1 MDPRGATELQME
13 MLHKHVSKE
22 LLDQVQICTS
32 IPGKVPIDPNKIN
45 ILWQKNSW
53 DQNNLQPFFRDKSRH
68 NEYDWYVFNSH
79 WNYEKFRYFFDIPTE
94 RSIVIKN
101 GIDNFPIRKI
111 YKKGDPIKLIHHCT
125 PWRGLNVLLRA
136 MQEIKDP
143 NIILDVYSSSQVYG
157 DEFKNNNDEQ
167 FKPLYE
173 QAKQLPNVNYIGYKP
188 NEYIREM
195 MPNYDMF
202 VYPSIFEETSCAS
215 ALEALASGVHVITNN
230 FGALY
235 ETCAEWPVYVNYTN
249 NYETMGIATG
259 DAINTAAKYLHED
272 YIQNHLEEQQK
283 FYKRF
288 YNWDKKGMEWT
299 SFLKGAISERN
310 SK

>member
-1 MDPRGATELQME
+1 
-13 MLHKHVSKE
+13 
-22 LLDQVQICTS
+22 
-32 IPGKVPIDPNKIN
+32 
-45 ILWQKNSW
+45 
-53 DQNNLQPFFRDKSRH
+53 
-68 NEYDWYVFNSH
+68 
-79 WNYEKFRYFFDIPTE
+79 
-94 RSIVIKN
+94 
-101 GIDNFPIRKI
+101 
-111 YKKGDPIKLIHHCT
+111 
-125 PWRGLNVLLRA
+125 
-136 MQEIKDP
+136 MQEVKDS

-157 DEFKNNNDEQ
+157 DEFKKHNDDKFQ
-167 FKPLYE
+167 PLYE
-173 QAKQLPNVNYIGYKP
+173 QAEKLSNVNYIGYKP

-215 ALEALASGVHVITNN
+215 ALEALASGVHVVTNN

-249 NYETMGIATG
+249 NYETMAIATG

-272 YIQNHLEEQQK
+272 FIQDHLEQQQK
-283 FYKRF
+283 YYKRF
-288 YNWDKKGMEWT
+288 YSWQKKGIEWT

>member
-1 MDPRGATELQME
+1 MQPRGATEIQME
-13 MLHKHVSKE
+13 MLSKHVSKN
-22 LLDQVQICTS
+22 LLDQFQICTS
-32 IPGKVPIDPNKIN
+32 IPGKVPIDPSKIN

-68 NEYDWYVFNSH
+68 NDYDWYVFNSH
-79 WNYEKFRYFFDIPTE
+79 WNYEKFRYFFDMPTE
-94 RSIVIKN
+94 KCIVIKN
-101 GIDNFPIRKI
+101 GIDNFPQRKI

-125 PWRGLNVLLRA
+125 PWRGLNVVLRA
-136 MQEIKDP
+136 MQEIKNP

-157 DEFKNNNDEQ
+157 DEFKKRNEDH
-167 FKPLYE
+167 FKDLYE
-173 QAKQLPNVNYIGYKP
+173 QAEKLPNVNYIGYKP
-188 NEYIREM
+188 NEYILEK
-195 MPNYDMF
+195 MPSYDMF

-235 ETCAEWPVYVNYTN
+235 ETCAEWPVYVNYSTD
-249 NYETMGIATG
+249 YESMAVATG
-259 DAINTAAKYLHED
+259 NAIEVAASYLHED
-272 YIQNHLEEQQK
+272 FIQEHLEEQQK

-288 YNWDKKGMEWT
+288 YSWKKKGMEWT

-310 SK
+310 NK

>member
-1 MDPRGATELQME
+1 MEPRGATELQME
-13 MLHKHVSKE
+13 MLYKHVSKE

-32 IPGKVPIDPNKIN
+32 IPGKVPIDPSKIN

-53 DQNNLQPFFRDKSRH
+53 DQNNLQDFFRDKTRH

-79 WNYEKFRYFFDIPTE
+79 WNYEKFRYFFNIPSE
-94 RSIVIKN
+94 RSVVIKN
-101 GIDNFPIRKI
+101 GIEDFPVRKI

-136 MQEIKDP
+136 MQEVKDP

-157 DEFKNNNDEQ
+157 DEFKKHNDDQ

-173 QAKQLPNVNYIGYKP
+173 QAEKLPNVNYIGYKP

-235 ETCAEWPVYVNYTN
+235 ETCAEWPVYVNYLDD
-249 NYETMGIATG
+249 YETMAIATG
-259 DAINTAAKYLHED
+259 EAIKTAAKYLHED
-272 YIQNHLEEQQK
+272 FIQEHLEEQQK

-288 YNWDKKGMEWT
+288 YNWNKKGMEWT
-299 SFLKGAISERN
+299 NFLKGAISERN